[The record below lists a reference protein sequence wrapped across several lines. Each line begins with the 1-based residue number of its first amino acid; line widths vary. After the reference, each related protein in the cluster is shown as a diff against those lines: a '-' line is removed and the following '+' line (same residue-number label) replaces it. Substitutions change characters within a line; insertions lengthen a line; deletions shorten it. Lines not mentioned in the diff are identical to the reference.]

1 MISLLQ
7 LRLKE
12 RLQAALA
19 DLKLIGQSAE
29 GDVIASPQVF
39 IGDIPAKRRNTPE
52 RAVREVPCVVII
64 PLSGHIAV
72 EDGAATS
79 VALIAFSCC
88 VYNPEKEDDGDWT
101 GVESDLANLVSAVQ
115 GALLPCAEGEPLN
128 RRFVLI
134 PDEKGKMLAWV
145 RPEEQPGPFA
155 SATVTSRWAFKGW
168 E

>member
-12 RLQAALA
+12 HLSAALA
-19 DLKLIGQSAE
+19 PLKLLGQSE
-29 GDVIASPQVF
+29 PGDAQTAPRVF
-39 IGDIPAKRRNTPE
+39 IGDLPPKRRNTPE
-52 RAVREVPCVVII
+52 RTIREVPCVVII
-64 PLSGHIAV
+64 PLSGHIER

-79 VALIAFSCC
+79 VALIALSCC
-88 VYNPEKEDDGDWT
+88 VYNPDREIEGDLT

-115 GALLPCAEGEPLN
+115 GALLPCAEGEALA

-134 PDEKGKMLAWV
+134 PDEKGKMLAWA

-155 SATVTSRWAFKGW
+155 SATITSRWAYKDW